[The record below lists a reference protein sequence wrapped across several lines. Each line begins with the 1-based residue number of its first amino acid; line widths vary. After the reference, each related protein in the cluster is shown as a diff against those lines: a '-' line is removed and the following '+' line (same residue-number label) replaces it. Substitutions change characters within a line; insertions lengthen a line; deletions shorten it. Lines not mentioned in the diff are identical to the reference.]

1 MSERSSTAATEGT
14 AKAKAAAKRAPGRR
28 KPTPKGGS
36 KPAGTPASPKPTASG
51 TPRRP
56 AESAKPAASATDR
69 HPAEPAKPTAPGAVR
84 GPAESA
90 EQLTPHS
97 PLTAPGTEAQP
108 QDRGLRRAIF
118 LAELAEA
125 KELRRRVAPRRA
137 RAAELHAR
145 VLRTFRY

>member
-1 MSERSSTAATEGT
+1 MSERRSVTAAEQAAGAT
-14 AKAKAAAKRAPGRR
+14 AAKRTAGRR
-28 KPTPKGGS
+28 KPTAKGGS
-36 KPAGTPASPKPTASG
+36 KPAAASA
-51 TPRRP
+51 
-56 AESAKPAASATDR
+56 SAKPAAPGIGRRAV
-69 HPAEPAKPTAPGAVR
+69 EPT

-90 EQLTPHS
+90 ERQVPHS
-97 PLTAPGTEAQP
+97 PLTAPGAEPRP

-145 VLRTFRY
+145 LLRTFRY

>member
-1 MSERSSTAATEGT
+1 MGRVRMDERRGAATEGT
-14 AKAKAAAKRAPGRR
+14 AKAAAAKRTAARR
-28 KPTPKGGS
+28 KPTPKGGA
-36 KPAGTPASPKPTASG
+36 KPVGGPA
-51 TPRRP
+51 
-56 AESAKPAASATDR
+56 SAKPAGSGAGRRS
-69 HPAEPAKPTAPGAVR
+69 AEPGER
-84 GPAESA
+84 
-90 EQLTPHS
+90 EQAPHS
-97 PLTAPGTEAQP
+97 PLTAPGAEPQQ

>member
-1 MSERSSTAATEGT
+1 MDERRGAATEGT
-14 AKAKAAAKRAPGRR
+14 AKAAAAKRTAARR
-28 KPTPKGGS
+28 KPTTKGGAKS
-36 KPAGTPASPKPTASG
+36 VGGPASGKSG
-51 TPRRP
+51 T
-56 AESAKPAASATDR
+56 SAKPAAS
-69 HPAEPAKPTAPGAVR
+69 GAGR
-84 GPAESA
+84 RSAESGQA
-90 EQLTPHS
+90 QVPHS
-97 PLTAPGTEAQP
+97 PLTAPGAEPQQ

>member
-1 MSERSSTAATEGT
+1 MSERSGTAATEAT
-14 AKAKAAAKRAPGRR
+14 AKAAAAKRTPGRR
-28 KPTPKGGS
+28 KPTTKGGG
-36 KPAGTPASPKPTASG
+36 KPVGTPAP
-51 TPRRP
+51 
-56 AESAKPAASATDR
+56 AKPAPSAVGR
-69 HPAEPAKPTAPGAVR
+69 RPAEPAKSSS
-84 GPAESA
+84 SA
-90 EQLTPHS
+90 SDQQEQIPPHS
-97 PLTAPGTEAQP
+97 PLTAPGTEAKP